1 MSSTT
6 VPAAPRTPIA
16 QLIGIPLNVML
27 FCLLMVMSWKDAS
40 DFFSHPA
47 RTGVVVLLLLAMPVM
62 TMCTGGRSKG
72 VKNQADHRLF
82 FPLLMFHSLFTAI
95 AMPMMDKAD
104 VWTIPGGDVTRYVG
118 LAFFAAG
125 VVLRIVPML
134 ALGKRFASV
143 VAVQEGHALETGGI
157 YGLVRHPS
165 YLGIFLM
172 DVGFAGVYRSWLAVA
187 LLPMVFWM
195 FARRMAVEEK
205 FMLEQFGESYRS
217 YMARVPKLIPGLW

>member
-1 MSSTT
+1 MSTST
-6 VPAAPRTPIA
+6 PRTPLK

-27 FCLLMVMSWKDAS
+27 FCLLMVLSWGDTR

-47 RTGVVVLLLLAMPVM
+47 RLGVIVLLLLAMPVM
-62 TMCTGGRSKG
+62 TVCTGGRSKG
-72 VKNQADHRLF
+72 VRSQADHRAF

-95 AMPMMDKAD
+95 AMPKMDRAD
-104 VWTIPGGDVTRYVG
+104 LWTIPGGDFVRWFG
-118 LAFFAAG
+118 LVVFAAG

-134 ALGKRFASV
+134 KLGKRFASV

-205 FMLEQFGESYRS
+205 FMIEQFGESYRT
-217 YMARVPKLIPGLW
+217 YMARVPKLIPGVW